1 MKCLISEDKKGG
13 GCVQERY
20 SRQMLFSGVGEV
32 GQRKIREKHVLII
45 GAGALGAA
53 SAEALVRAGIGKLT
67 IADRDYVEWS
77 NLQRQQLYT
86 EEDAKEYKPKAVAA
100 AERLRQINSE
110 VDIVPVITD
119 VAVQEMEE
127 LIQNV
132 DLILDATDNFE
143 TRLLIND
150 ISQKYNIPW
159 IYGGCVGSYGVTYT
173 IIPEKTPCFRCLM
186 EHPSSGAT
194 CDTAGIIQPA
204 VQIVASYQVTEALK
218 ILVEDFGALRE
229 TMLSFDLWNNQ
240 YMAFKVNRQKKDT
253 CLSCGKL
260 RTYPS
265 LAFESQMKTE
275 VLCGRNTV
283 QIRPGVPKILNLKEI
298 KKRLQKSVDVQIT
311 PYLLSF
317 LIDEYRFVLFTDGRA
332 FIHGTNDTTVA
343 KGLYARY
350 IG

>member
-1 MKCLISEDKKGG
+1 M
-13 GCVQERY
+13 QERY
-20 SRQMLFSGVGEV
+20 SRQILFPGVGEG

-53 SAEALVRAGIGKLT
+53 NAEAIVRAGVGKVT

-86 EEDAKEYKPKAVAA
+86 EEDAKQYKPKAVAA
-100 AERLRQINSE
+100 AEHLKAINSE
-110 VDIVPVITD
+110 VEINPVVTD
-119 VAVQEMEE
+119 VTVQEMEE
-127 LIQNV
+127 LVNSV

-173 IIPEKTPCFRCLM
+173 ILPGKTPCFRCLM
-186 EHPSSGAT
+186 EHPASGAT
-194 CDTAGIIQPA
+194 CDTVGIIQPA
-204 VQIVASYQVTEALK
+204 VQLVVAHQITEALK

-240 YMAFKVNRQKKDT
+240 QMAFKVNRQKKDT
-253 CLSCGKL
+253 CLSCGRL

-265 LAFESQMKTE
+265 LTFEAQTKTE

-283 QIRPGVPKILNLKEI
+283 QIRPGMRKDFNLEEI
-298 KKRLQKSVDVQIT
+298 KKRLQKSVEVKAT

-317 LIDEYRFVLFTDGRA
+317 PIEEYRFVLFTDGRA
-332 FIHGTNDTTVA
+332 FIHGTNDMNVA
-343 KGLYARY
+343 KSLYARY

>member
-1 MKCLISEDKKGG
+1 M
-13 GCVQERY
+13 QERY
-20 SRQMLFSGVGEV
+20 SRQILFSGVGEE
-32 GQRKIREKHVLII
+32 GQRKIREKQVLII

-53 SAEALVRAGIGKLT
+53 NAEAIVRAGVGKVT

-86 EEDAKEYKPKAVAA
+86 EEDAKQYKPKAIAA
-100 AERLRQINSE
+100 AEHLQAINSE
-110 VDIVPVITD
+110 VEINPVVTD
-119 VAVQEMEE
+119 VTVQEMEE
-127 LIQNV
+127 LVRDV

-173 IIPEKTPCFRCLM
+173 ILPGKTPCFRCLM
-186 EHPSSGAT
+186 EHPASGAT

-204 VQIVASYQVTEALK
+204 VQLVVAHQITEALK

-240 YMAFKVNRQKKDT
+240 QMAFKVNRQKKDT
-253 CLSCGKL
+253 CLSCGRL

-265 LAFESQMKTE
+265 LTFEAQTKTE

-283 QIRPGVPKILNLKEI
+283 QIRPGVRKNFNLEEI
-298 KKRLQKSVDVQIT
+298 KKRLQRSVEIKAT

-317 LIDEYRFVLFTDGRA
+317 PVEEYRFVLFTDGRA
-332 FIHGTNDTTVA
+332 FIHGTNDMNVA
-343 KGLYARY
+343 KSLYARY

>member
-1 MKCLISEDKKGG
+1 
-13 GCVQERY
+13 
-20 SRQMLFSGVGEV
+20 MLFSGIGGT
-32 GQRKIREKHVLII
+32 GQSKIREKHVLII

-53 SAEALVRAGIGKLT
+53 SAEALVRAGVGTLT

-86 EEDAKEYKPKAVAA
+86 EEDAKQYKPKAVAA

-110 VDIVPVITD
+110 VEIVPVITD

-127 LIQNV
+127 LIKNV

-173 IIPEKTPCFRCLM
+173 ILPGKTPCFRCLM
-186 EHPSSGAT
+186 EHPSSGVT

-204 VQIVASYQVTEALK
+204 VQIVASHQVTEALK
-218 ILVEDFGALRE
+218 ILVEDFEALRE

-240 YMAFKVNRQKKDT
+240 HMAFKVNRQKKDT

-265 LAFESQMKTE
+265 LMFESQMKTE

-283 QIRPGVPKILNLKEI
+283 QIRPGIPQTLKLEEI
-298 KKRLQKSVDVQIT
+298 EKRLQKSVDVKTT

-317 LIDEYRFVLFTDGRA
+317 LVDEYRFVLFTDGRA
-332 FIHGTNDTTVA
+332 FVHGTNDMTVA
-343 KGLYARY
+343 KRLYARY

>member
-1 MKCLISEDKKGG
+1 M
-13 GCVQERY
+13 QERY
-20 SRQMLFSGVGEV
+20 SRQILFSEIGET
-32 GQRKIREKHVLII
+32 GQRDLGEKHVLII

-53 SAEALVRAGIGKLT
+53 NAEALVRAGIGKLT

-86 EEDAKEYKPKAVAA
+86 EEDAKRYVPKAVAA
-100 AERLRQINSE
+100 VQHLRRINSE
-110 VDIVPVITD
+110 VDIEPVVTD
-119 VAVQEMEE
+119 VAVQEMEQ
-127 LIQNV
+127 LVKNV
-132 DLILDATDNFE
+132 DVIIDATDNFD

-150 ISQKYNIPW
+150 ISQKYNVPW

-173 IIPEKTPCFRCLM
+173 IIPGKTPCFRCLM
-186 EHPSSGAT
+186 EHPTSGAT

-204 VQIVASYQVTEALK
+204 VQMVVAYQVAEALK
-218 ILVEDFGALRE
+218 ILVGDFEALRE
-229 TMLSFDLWNNQ
+229 TMVTFDLWNNQ
-240 YMAFKVNRQKKDT
+240 YMAFKVNRQKKEN

-265 LAFESQMKTE
+265 LTFEAQMKTE

-283 QIRPGVPKILNLKEI
+283 QIRPGKNQLLNLEEI
-298 KKRLQKSVDVQIT
+298 EKRLQKSVTMQRT

-317 LIDEYRFVLFTDGRA
+317 HVDEYRFVLFQDGRA
-332 FIHGTNDTTVA
+332 FVHGTNDIQVA
-343 KGLYARY
+343 KRLYARY

>member
-1 MKCLISEDKKGG
+1 
-13 GCVQERY
+13 
-20 SRQMLFSGVGEV
+20 MLFSGIGGT
-32 GQRKIREKHVLII
+32 GQSKIREKHVLII

-53 SAEALVRAGIGKLT
+53 SAEALVRAGVGTLT

-86 EEDAKEYKPKAVAA
+86 EEDAKQYKPKAVAA

-110 VDIVPVITD
+110 VEIVPVITD

-127 LIQNV
+127 LIKNV

-173 IIPEKTPCFRCLM
+173 ILPGKTPCFRCLM
-186 EHPSSGAT
+186 EHPSSGVT

-204 VQIVASYQVTEALK
+204 VQIVASHQVTEALK
-218 ILVEDFGALRE
+218 ILVEDFETLRE

-240 YMAFKVNRQKKDT
+240 HMAFKVNRQKKDT

-265 LAFESQMKTE
+265 LMFESQMKTE

-283 QIRPGVPKILNLKEI
+283 QIRPGIPQTLKLEEI
-298 KKRLQKSVDVQIT
+298 EKRLQKSVDVKTT

-317 LIDEYRFVLFTDGRA
+317 LVDEYRFVLFTDGRA
-332 FIHGTNDTTVA
+332 FVHGTNDMTVA
-343 KGLYARY
+343 KRLYARY

>member
-1 MKCLISEDKKGG
+1 M
-13 GCVQERY
+13 QERY
-20 SRQMLFSGVGEV
+20 SRQILFSEIGEA
-32 GQRKIREKHVLII
+32 GQRNLREKHVLII

-53 SAEALVRAGIGKLT
+53 NAEALVRAGIGKLT

-86 EEDAKEYKPKAVAA
+86 EEDAKRYVPKAVAA
-100 AERLRQINSE
+100 AQHLRRINSDVTIKPVVTDVTVQEIERL
-110 VDIVPVITD
+110 V
-119 VAVQEMEE
+119 
-127 LIQNV
+127 QNV
-132 DLILDATDNFE
+132 DVMIDATDNFD

-150 ISQKYNIPW
+150 ISQKYNVPW

-173 IIPEKTPCFRCLM
+173 IIPGKTPCFRCLM
-186 EHPSSGAT
+186 EHPTSGAT

-204 VQIVASYQVTEALK
+204 VQMVVAYQVAEALK
-218 ILVEDFGALRE
+218 ILVGDFAALRE
-229 TMLSFDLWNNQ
+229 TMVSFDLWNNQ
-240 YMAFKVNRQKKDT
+240 YMAFKVNRQKKEN

-265 LAFESQMKTE
+265 LTFEAQMKTE

-283 QIRPGVPKILNLKEI
+283 QIRPGINQPLNLEELE
-298 KKRLQKSVDVQIT
+298 KRLQRSVLVERT

-317 LIDEYRFVLFTDGRA
+317 HADEYRFVLFQDGRA
-332 FIHGTNDTTVA
+332 FVHGTNDIQVA
-343 KGLYARY
+343 KRLYARY

>member
-1 MKCLISEDKKGG
+1 MKCLISEGKKGG
-13 GCVQERY
+13 CRVQERY
-20 SRQMLFSGVGEV
+20 SRQMLFSGVSEA

-53 SAEALVRAGIGKLT
+53 SAEAIVRAGIGKLT

-86 EEDAKEYKPKAVAA
+86 EEDAKQYKPKAVAA
-100 AERLRQINSE
+100 FERLRQINSE
-110 VDIVPVITD
+110 VEIVPVVTD

-127 LIQNV
+127 LIKNV

-143 TRLLIND
+143 ARLLIND

-173 IIPEKTPCFRCLM
+173 ILPGKTPCFRCLM
-186 EHPSSGAT
+186 EHPASGAT

-204 VQIVASYQVTEALK
+204 VQLVVAHQITEALK
-218 ILVEDFGALRE
+218 ILVEDFEALRE

-240 YMAFKVNRQKKDT
+240 QMAFKVNRQKKDT

-265 LAFESQMKTE
+265 LTFEAQTKTE

-283 QIRPGVPKILNLKEI
+283 QIRPGVRQGFNLEEI
-298 KKRLQKSVDVQIT
+298 KKRLQKSIDVKET

-317 LIDEYRFVLFTDGRA
+317 PVEKYRFVLFTDGRA
-332 FIHGTNDTTVA
+332 FIHGTNDMNVA
-343 KGLYARY
+343 KRLYARY

>member
-1 MKCLISEDKKGG
+1 M
-13 GCVQERY
+13 QERY
-20 SRQMLFSGVGEV
+20 SRQMLFSGIGGT
-32 GQRKIREKHVLII
+32 GQNKIREKHVLII

-53 SAEALVRAGIGKLT
+53 SAEALVRAGVGTLT

-86 EEDAKEYKPKAVAA
+86 EEDAKQYKPKAVAA

-110 VDIVPVITD
+110 VEIVPVITD

-127 LIQNV
+127 LIKNV

-173 IIPEKTPCFRCLM
+173 ILPGKTPCFRCLM
-186 EHPSSGAT
+186 EHPSSGVT

-204 VQIVASYQVTEALK
+204 VQIVASHQVTEALK
-218 ILVEDFGALRE
+218 ILVEDFEALRE

-240 YMAFKVNRQKKDT
+240 HMAFKVNRQKKDT

-265 LAFESQMKTE
+265 LTFESQMKTE

-283 QIRPGVPKILNLKEI
+283 QIRPGIPQTLKLEEI
-298 KKRLQKSVDVQIT
+298 EKRLQKSVDVKTT

-317 LIDEYRFVLFTDGRA
+317 LVDEYRFVLFTDGRA
-332 FIHGTNDTTVA
+332 FVHGTNDMTVA
-343 KGLYARY
+343 KRLYARY

>member
-1 MKCLISEDKKGG
+1 
-13 GCVQERY
+13 
-20 SRQMLFSGVGEV
+20 MLFSGIGGT
-32 GQRKIREKHVLII
+32 GQNKIREKHVLII

-53 SAEALVRAGIGKLT
+53 SAEALVRAGVGTLT

-86 EEDAKEYKPKAVAA
+86 EEDAKQYKPKAVAA

-110 VDIVPVITD
+110 VEIVPVITD

-127 LIQNV
+127 LIKNV

-173 IIPEKTPCFRCLM
+173 ILPGKTPCFRCLM
-186 EHPSSGAT
+186 EHPSSGVT

-204 VQIVASYQVTEALK
+204 VQIVASHQVTEALK
-218 ILVEDFGALRE
+218 ILVEDFEALRE

-240 YMAFKVNRQKKDT
+240 HMAFKVNRQKKDT

-265 LAFESQMKTE
+265 LTFESQMKTE

-283 QIRPGVPKILNLKEI
+283 QIRPGIPQTLKLEEI
-298 KKRLQKSVDVQIT
+298 EKRLQKSVDVKTT

-317 LIDEYRFVLFTDGRA
+317 LVDEYRFVLFTDGRA
-332 FIHGTNDTTVA
+332 FVHGTNDMTVA
-343 KGLYARY
+343 KRLYARY

>member
-1 MKCLISEDKKGG
+1 M
-13 GCVQERY
+13 QERY
-20 SRQMLFSGVGEV
+20 SRQILFSGVGEE

-53 SAEALVRAGIGKLT
+53 NAEAIVRAGVGKIT

-86 EEDAKEYKPKAVAA
+86 EGDAKQYKPKAVAA
-100 AERLRQINSE
+100 AEHLKAINSE
-110 VDIVPVITD
+110 VEINPVVTD
-119 VAVQEMEE
+119 VTVQEMEE
-127 LIQNV
+127 LVNGV

-173 IIPEKTPCFRCLM
+173 ILPGKTPCFRCLM
-186 EHPSSGAT
+186 EHPASGAT

-204 VQIVASYQVTEALK
+204 VQLVVAHQITEALK
-218 ILVEDFGALRE
+218 ILVEDYGALRE

-240 YMAFKVNRQKKDT
+240 QMAFKVNRQKKET
-253 CLSCGKL
+253 CLSCGRL

-265 LAFESQMKTE
+265 LTFEAQTKN
-275 VLCGRNTV
+275 R
-283 QIRPGVPKILNLKEI
+283 
-298 KKRLQKSVDVQIT
+298 SVMWT
-311 PYLLSF
+311 KYS
-317 LIDEYRFVLFTDGRA
+317 
-332 FIHGTNDTTVA
+332 TNPSRCA
-343 KGLYARY
+343 E
-350 IG
+350 